1 MKTLILITLLTIT
14 AYAQNLPTNSI
25 VKIHTSASI
34 SDYKYPW
41 QTSKIYRYV
50 GSGAII
56 EGNRILTSAHVVS
69 GARFLEVQKE
79 NDPKKYIASVKYI
92 SHQADLA
99 IVEVKDKTFFNDT
112 KALRLNENVKTRDEI
127 TVLGYPLGGKT
138 ISTTTGIIS
147 RIEYTSYVWS
157 SEYLLAIQVDAA
169 INSGNS
175 GGAALD
181 KNGDIVGIAMMRLK
195 NADNISY
202 LVPSVIINSFLE
214 DIKDGKVD
222 GFGSDRLTINYIDN
236 NNVKEYFGLKN
247 GNGIFVTNVAY
258 GINEF
263 KINDIILEID
273 GNKVANDATIDSVF
287 GRVHCNLI
295 IHQKQIGDK
304 VQFKVLRDKELISF
318 NYTVKRTEPL
328 IKKEFA
334 KEPRYLIFG
343 GLAFTPLTKNYISA
357 IGSNTSGINKLFY
370 HKDKSK
376 EFDEAVVWMQDNFS
390 HEVNRGYSSQ
400 GYVVETVN
408 DIKVKNFKHFVSLID
423 NLNTEFVVIDTMEK
437 NKIILNVK
445 EARESFEDLKRI
457 YRLSSD
463 RLLINNR

>member
-1 MKTLILITLLTIT
+1 MIEIEEDNK
-14 AYAQNLPTNSI
+14 
-25 VKIHTSASI
+25 VKSTWA
-34 SDYKYPW
+34 
-41 QTSKIYRYV
+41 
-50 GSGAII
+50 
-56 EGNRILTSAHVVS
+56 
-69 GARFLEVQKE
+69 
-79 NDPKKYIASVKYI
+79 
-92 SHQADLA
+92 
-99 IVEVKDKTFFNDT
+99 
-112 KALRLNENVKTRDEI
+112 KALAQ
-127 TVLGYPLGGKT
+127 
-138 ISTTTGIIS
+138 
-147 RIEYTSYVWS
+147 
-157 SEYLLAIQVDAA
+157 SE
-169 INSGNS
+169 
-175 GGAALD
+175 
-181 KNGDIVGIAMMRLK
+181 
-195 NADNISY
+195 
-202 LVPSVIINSFLE
+202 
-214 DIKDGKVD
+214 
-222 GFGSDRLTINYIDN
+222 
-236 NNVKEYFGLKN
+236 
-247 GNGIFVTNVAY
+247 
-258 GINEF
+258 
-263 KINDIILEID
+263 
-273 GNKVANDATIDSVF
+273 
-287 GRVHCNLI
+287 
-295 IHQKQIGDK
+295 GDK